1 MFLTKCDQE
10 KYINVAWEAFK
21 AGLFCQ
27 LTSSLLRDHLS
38 PSVKK
43 QLRIVLYLS
52 FSHFWLNVTKTNNS
66 CLTDKFPCVSNFCLL
81 TSLLLRR
88 GLNTWARFCLQ
99 LLAKFW
105 WPAGWGTCGTL
116 TCTAF
121 RWCISWGVDL
131 VEVGQKKDFL
141 QKSAEKTA
149 FLRDTNRDHLTL
161 EGHNSLNFKDFR
173 LSQGC
178 FGKFGT

>member
-1 MFLTKCDQE
+1 MLGYVQKAEMHSFPNMP
-10 KYINVAWEAFK
+10 IMGVVA
-21 AGLFCQ
+21 
-27 LTSSLLRDHLS
+27 
-38 PSVKK
+38 
-43 QLRIVLYLS
+43 
-52 FSHFWLNVTKTNNS
+52 
-66 CLTDKFPCVSNFCLL
+66 
-81 TSLLLRR
+81 
-88 GLNTWARFCLQ
+88 
-99 LLAKFW
+99 
-105 WPAGWGTCGTL
+105 
-116 TCTAF
+116 
-121 RWCISWGVDL
+121 L

>member
-1 MFLTKCDQE
+1 MLGYVQ
-10 KYINVAWEAFK
+10 K
-21 AGLFCQ
+21 AEM
-27 LTSSLLRDHLS
+27 H
-38 PSVKK
+38 
-43 QLRIVLYLS
+43 S
-52 FSHFWLNVTKTNNS
+52 FPIMLIM
-66 CLTDKFPCVSNFCLL
+66 
-81 TSLLLRR
+81 
-88 GLNTWARFCLQ
+88 
-99 LLAKFW
+99 
-105 WPAGWGTCGTL
+105 WG
-116 TCTAF
+116 
-121 RWCISWGVDL
+121 GVDL

>member
-1 MFLTKCDQE
+1 MIFFLLSQFHSLKTQSQ
-10 KYINVAWEAFK
+10 YRV
-21 AGLFCQ
+21 
-27 LTSSLLRDHLS
+27 SLLS
-38 PSVKK
+38 PGVSKILTACRFKK
-43 QLRIVLYLS
+43 TLMLGYVQKAEMHS
-52 FSHFWLNVTKTNNS
+52 FPNM
-66 CLTDKFPCVSNFCLL
+66 PIM
-81 TSLLLRR
+81 
-88 GLNTWARFCLQ
+88 G
-99 LLAKFW
+99 
-105 WPAGWGTCGTL
+105 
-116 TCTAF
+116 
-121 RWCISWGVDL
+121 GVAL

>member
-1 MFLTKCDQE
+1 MRKGFRRNESAGVIMSTGTIIFITFIIGCSSSSGSHSDLWYDEVSEHRHISGPKCWQNSD
-10 KYINVAWEAFK
+10 
-21 AGLFCQ
+21 GL
-27 LTSSLLRDHLS
+27 L
-38 PSVKK
+38 VKK
-43 QLRIVLYLS
+43 NSIVGVCAEI
-52 FSHFWLNVTKTNNS
+52 W
-66 CLTDKFPCVSNFCLL
+66 D
-81 TSLLLRR
+81 
-88 GLNTWARFCLQ
+88 AQ
-99 LLAKFW
+99 
-105 WPAGWGTCGTL
+105 
-116 TCTAF
+116 
-121 RWCISWGVDL
+121 ISVDVYYGGGVDL

>member
-1 MFLTKCDQE
+1 MQVLFCKYLCTTCLLQILVSFRSVQHVPFFLTTQ
-10 KYINVAWEAFK
+10 
-21 AGLFCQ
+21 CQ
-27 LTSSLLRDHLS
+27 YRVSLLS
-38 PSVKK
+38 PGVSKILTACRFKK
-43 QLRIVLYLS
+43 TLMLGYVQKAEMHS
-52 FSHFWLNVTKTNNS
+52 FPNM
-66 CLTDKFPCVSNFCLL
+66 PIM
-81 TSLLLRR
+81 
-88 GLNTWARFCLQ
+88 G
-99 LLAKFW
+99 
-105 WPAGWGTCGTL
+105 
-116 TCTAF
+116 
-121 RWCISWGVDL
+121 GVAL